1 MEKHLKVNTAILDMV
16 STKPENIEAYDKI
29 KINCAMCLTSAN
41 TRRLLSQGNIGV
53 NTSQVIDIG
62 EDENVKVMAINGLK
76 IITAKVTAPEE
87 PTVLVVNGG
96 LVIEDSDKKKLDQY
110 KGVYVNGA
118 VILPKSFDTSNFL
131 VNGAFIT
138 YPDGAI
144 LIYQGLEL
152 TNAFIKSAIPGATYF
167 VQGIPENLNGI
178 TGQISS
184 GAGKVLK
191 EIGLK
196 LTEPID
202 FELLK
207 SKNIRFETP
216 WITAIEENAEQLMQ
230 VVSGNIGSTII
241 PAGHKLMKGGRL
253 DMMAI
258 RRFGKKIYVDGSLEI
273 SDEDADALEAA
284 ESLYVEGSVTVAD
297 CLADIFFKKCAKYG
311 DLIVYKGE
319 WVDITAS
326 EYTIDVELLE
336 EMDKGATFNA
346 AGSSIEISDDAGYE
360 LLSEKINEIILKN
373 STLIMN
379 QKQQKAL
386 RRKIKNKDSNI
397 IIREL
402 EVAQE
407 PVQEMEPAP
416 QNFVET
422 KVNCSYYK
430 L

>member
-1 MEKHLKVNTAILDMV
+1 
-16 STKPENIEAYDKI
+16 
-29 KINCAMCLTSAN
+29 
-41 TRRLLSQGNIGV
+41 
-53 NTSQVIDIG
+53 
-62 EDENVKVMAINGLK
+62 
-76 IITAKVTAPEE
+76 
-87 PTVLVVNGG
+87 
-96 LVIEDSDKKKLDQY
+96 
-110 KGVYVNGA
+110 
-118 VILPKSFDTSNFL
+118 
-131 VNGAFIT
+131 
-138 YPDGAI
+138 
-144 LIYQGLEL
+144 
-152 TNAFIKSAIPGATYF
+152 
-167 VQGIPENLNGI
+167 
-178 TGQISS
+178 
-184 GAGKVLK
+184 
-191 EIGLK
+191 
-196 LTEPID
+196 
-202 FELLK
+202 
-207 SKNIRFETP
+207 
-216 WITAIEENAEQLMQ
+216 MQ

-241 PAGHKLMKGGRL
+241 LAGHKIMKGVRL

-273 SDEDADALEAA
+273 SDEDADSLEAA

-319 WVDITAS
+319 CVDITAS

-346 AGSSIEISDDAGYE
+346 AGSSIEISDDAVCE
-360 LLSEKINEIILKN
+360 LLSEKIHEIILKS
-373 STLIMN
+373 STLIKN

-416 QNFVET
+416 QNFAET